1 VSPPTPEEAA
11 TAQPQPNATLAVTPA
26 ETERLVLAESQGK
39 LRLVL
44 RAAGDAIRMASGGVT
59 MPQLLGGVY
68 YQIQG
73 QAGPSGK
80 PIQITQR
87 RLPPRPPRRQVGR
100 WVGQSGY
107 QGGGPAPV
115 FASPLPPFAA
125 TPIAAAGMQAPTER
139 KIEVIRGGK
148 VERVTVKY

>member
-1 VSPPTPEEAA
+1 
-11 TAQPQPNATLAVTPA
+11 
-26 ETERLVLAESQGK
+26 
-39 LRLVL
+39 
-44 RAAGDAIRMASGGVT
+44 
-59 MPQLLGGVY
+59 MPQLLGGIY
-68 YQIQG
+68 YQLQG

-80 PIQITQR
+80 PVQITPR
-87 RLPPRPPRRQVGR
+87 RLVPPKPPTRQAGG
-100 WVGQSGY
+100 WVGQAGY

-125 TPIAAAGMQAPTER
+125 APIAAAGMQAPTER